1 MNLFLQVEEWQRC
14 IGFSNVSLL
23 AARVVSTKYE
33 PDKQTSLDLSVI
45 YRVWNKNSFLSLVR

>member
-23 AARVVSTKYE
+23 AARVVSTKY
-33 PDKQTSLDLSVI
+33 
-45 YRVWNKNSFLSLVR
+45 

>member
-23 AARVVSTKYE
+23 AARVVISTKYE

-45 YRVWNKNSFLSLVR
+45 HRV